1 MNRIIVAFATI
12 AIAFAAV
19 AGVRLERNGAAGR
32 LMVDGKPFV
41 VLGGELGNSSA
52 TCDADI
58 ERIFPKLARMNLNTV
73 LVPAYWELTEPQE
86 GEFDFALTDKVMDEA
101 RRNGMKVVFLWF
113 GVWKNSMS
121 CYAPEWF
128 KTDTRRFPRARTAS
142 GKPLEIASAFS
153 EEVLDADRRAFSRWL
168 KHVVERDSDNTVIM
182 VQIENEIGMLEDARD
197 HSPLAEAA
205 FRRGVPE
212 ELMAYLVK
220 NKKSLHPS
228 LLKKWTEAGGRRSG
242 SWTEVFGDDRYTDEY
257 FMAWNYAL
265 YVEALALAAR
275 EMTEMPLYVN
285 AAMNSRGRRPG
296 EYPSAG
302 PLAHLKDIWHA
313 AAPTIDFLS
322 PDIYDSVFAEWVAQ
336 YALPDNVL
344 FVPEVRR
351 SDANAAQAYYVLGH
365 HDAIGISPFSIEGGS
380 DSPDSPVVA
389 AYSVL
394 RELTPLIARY
404 NGSDAM
410 DAVMLSSENPE
421 HVITDGH
428 TRITLSHYFTLPW
441 DPRAKDGSTW
451 PETGGILMKLG
462 EGEYIL
468 AGTGIV
474 AKFEH
479 ESERSSSARLG
490 EDGFLNAGADRVN
503 GGEAASTL
511 RTGLAKVEE
520 VAVNPDGTFSRVRT
534 FNGDETHQG
543 RHARIGVDDHKI
555 LHIKTYNYR

>member
-101 RRNGMKVVFLWF
+101 RRNGLKVVFLWL

-228 LLKKWTEAGGRRSG
+228 LLKKWTEAGRRRSG
-242 SWTEVFGDDRYTDEY
+242 SWAEVFGDDRYTDEY
-257 FMAWNYAL
+257 FMVWNYAR
-265 YVEALALAAR
+265 YVEALALA
-275 EMTEMPLYVN
+275 
-285 AAMNSRGRRPG
+285 
-296 EYPSAG
+296 
-302 PLAHLKDIWHA
+302 
-313 AAPTIDFLS
+313 
-322 PDIYDSVFAEWVAQ
+322 
-336 YALPDNVL
+336 
-344 FVPEVRR
+344 
-351 SDANAAQAYYVLGH
+351 
-365 HDAIGISPFSIEGGS
+365 
-380 DSPDSPVVA
+380 
-389 AYSVL
+389 
-394 RELTPLIARY
+394 
-404 NGSDAM
+404 
-410 DAVMLSSENPE
+410 
-421 HVITDGH
+421 
-428 TRITLSHYFTLPW
+428 
-441 DPRAKDGSTW
+441 
-451 PETGGILMKLG
+451 
-462 EGEYIL
+462 
-468 AGTGIV
+468 
-474 AKFEH
+474 
-479 ESERSSSARLG
+479 
-490 EDGFLNAGADRVN
+490 
-503 GGEAASTL
+503 
-511 RTGLAKVEE
+511 
-520 VAVNPDGTFSRVRT
+520 
-534 FNGDETHQG
+534 
-543 RHARIGVDDHKI
+543 
-555 LHIKTYNYR
+555 

>member
-1 MNRIIVAFATI
+1 M
-12 AIAFAAV
+12 
-19 AGVRLERNGAAGR
+19 
-32 LMVDGKPFV
+32 
-41 VLGGELGNSSA
+41 
-52 TCDADI
+52 
-58 ERIFPKLARMNLNTV
+58 
-73 LVPAYWELTEPQE
+73 
-86 GEFDFALTDKVMDEA
+86 
-101 RRNGMKVVFLWF
+101 
-113 GVWKNSMS
+113 
-121 CYAPEWF
+121 
-128 KTDTRRFPRARTAS
+128 
-142 GKPLEIASAFS
+142 
-153 EEVLDADRRAFSRWL
+153 
-168 KHVVERDSDNTVIM
+168 
-182 VQIENEIGMLEDARD
+182 
-197 HSPLAEAA
+197 
-205 FRRGVPE
+205 
-212 ELMAYLVK
+212 
-220 NKKSLHPS
+220 
-228 LLKKWTEAGGRRSG
+228 
-242 SWTEVFGDDRYTDEY
+242 FGDDRYTDEY
-257 FMAWNYAL
+257 FMAWNYAR

-322 PDIYDSVFAEWVAQ
+322 PDIYDSGFADWVAQ

>member
-101 RRNGMKVVFLWF
+101 RRNGLKVVFLWF

-228 LLKKWTEAGGRRSG
+228 LLKKWTEAGGRPSG
-242 SWTEVFGDDRYTDEY
+242 SWTLGGRSVQP
-257 FMAWNYAL
+257 AP
-265 YVEALALAAR
+265 AAR
-275 EMTEMPLYVN
+275 TEVRLFPADIVPVH
-285 AAMNSRGRRPG
+285 GRRC
-296 EYPSAG
+296 SATTAT
-302 PLAHLKDIWHA
+302 PMSISWHG
-313 AAPTIDFLS
+313 TMHS
-322 PDIYDSVFAEWVAQ
+322 MS
-336 YALPDNVL
+336 
-344 FVPEVRR
+344 RR
-351 SDANAAQAYYVLGH
+351 LLWQ
-365 HDAIGISPFSIEGGS
+365 
-380 DSPDSPVVA
+380 PV
-389 AYSVL
+389 
-394 RELTPLIARY
+394 
-404 NGSDAM
+404 
-410 DAVMLSSENPE
+410 
-421 HVITDGH
+421 
-428 TRITLSHYFTLPW
+428 
-441 DPRAKDGSTW
+441 K
-451 PETGGILMKLG
+451 
-462 EGEYIL
+462 
-468 AGTGIV
+468 
-474 AKFEH
+474 
-479 ESERSSSARLG
+479 
-490 EDGFLNAGADRVN
+490 
-503 GGEAASTL
+503 
-511 RTGLAKVEE
+511 
-520 VAVNPDGTFSRVRT
+520 
-534 FNGDETHQG
+534 
-543 RHARIGVDDHKI
+543 
-555 LHIKTYNYR
+555 

>member
-1 MNRIIVAFATI
+1 M
-12 AIAFAAV
+12 
-19 AGVRLERNGAAGR
+19 
-32 LMVDGKPFV
+32 
-41 VLGGELGNSSA
+41 
-52 TCDADI
+52 
-58 ERIFPKLARMNLNTV
+58 
-73 LVPAYWELTEPQE
+73 
-86 GEFDFALTDKVMDEA
+86 
-101 RRNGMKVVFLWF
+101 
-113 GVWKNSMS
+113 
-121 CYAPEWF
+121 
-128 KTDTRRFPRARTAS
+128 
-142 GKPLEIASAFS
+142 
-153 EEVLDADRRAFSRWL
+153 
-168 KHVVERDSDNTVIM
+168 
-182 VQIENEIGMLEDARD
+182 
-197 HSPLAEAA
+197 
-205 FRRGVPE
+205 
-212 ELMAYLVK
+212 
-220 NKKSLHPS
+220 
-228 LLKKWTEAGGRRSG
+228 
-242 SWTEVFGDDRYTDEY
+242 
-257 FMAWNYAL
+257 
-265 YVEALALAAR
+265 
-275 EMTEMPLYVN
+275 
-285 AAMNSRGRRPG
+285 
-296 EYPSAG
+296 
-302 PLAHLKDIWHA
+302 
-313 AAPTIDFLS
+313 
-322 PDIYDSVFAEWVAQ
+322 AQ

-511 RTGLAKVEE
+511 RTGLASSQRPRLSATALTSLDFFIFTF
-520 VAVNPDGTFSRVRT
+520 AVMLSPGSAVPHRRT
-534 FNGDETHQG
+534 GSPRCTTMPSVSIAGSFT
-543 RHARIGVDDHKI
+543 RASIPCKARIAVAARI
-555 LHIKTYNYR
+555 